1 MSLQVGFSTHSK
13 DLQNAYDQVI
23 NSSSPVNW
31 LIYTYDKGTND
42 LKVQA
47 TGEDG
52 LEELSEEFIDGR
64 IQYALAR
71 VTDPNTELPKLVFIA
86 WCGTGVP
93 ESRKGLF
100 NSHLNDVSKYFKSFH
115 LQINA
120 RNEGD
125 VDPDAIMK
133 RVSESSGANYSFH
146 KESRRMEPAITPVG
160 SVYKRTEIP
169 DIATM
174 QRQTMKSEPAPA
186 PVSSVHQPVRTTPG
200 KLASKWGQDQDD
212 QSKADQVR
220 ADRERAEKE
229 AQERDQAMAA
239 EREQRAR
246 EDAAKLEERQRAQQE
261 AADNQR
267 LRQQE
272 QDRQRQEDESKRQQ
286 QEDLQRQQEE
296 EALQRQQEEEA
307 LQQQQEEE
315 AERQRLE
322 EEESARQHQAEQDRL
337 AGEEAEKARQQ
348 QEEEERQR
356 EEQAQLEAEL
366 AASAQHAAQTAG
378 HAADEAVEHQ
388 QGDSVSAVVL
398 FGYDAAEDN
407 EMSMAEGEV
416 IHNIEQL
423 DEGWWSGVSEDG
435 TRSGLF
441 PSNYVQLLETTPE
454 AQEPV
459 QEEAHAEPEPEP
471 AAAEAAGP
479 SAVALYDY
487 DAGEDNEISF
497 KENEVIRDIQFV
509 SDDWWSGLAPDGTAV
524 GLFPANYVELQ
535 Q

>member
-13 DLQNAYDQVI
+13 DLQSAYEQVI
-23 NSSSPVNW
+23 NSNSPVNW

-115 LQINA
+115 VQINA

-146 KESRRMEPAITPVG
+146 KESRRMEPAIIPVG

-169 DIATM
+169 DIAAM

-186 PVSSVHQPVRTTPG
+186 PVNSVHQPVRTTPG
-200 KLASKWGQDQDD
+200 KLASRWGQDQDD

-229 AQERDQAMAA
+229 AQEREQDIAA

-246 EDAAKLEERQRAQQE
+246 EESARMEERQRAQQE
-261 AADNQR
+261 ADSQR
-267 LRQQE
+267 MREQE
-272 QDRQRQEDESKRQQ
+272 QDRQRQEEELQRQHQEDVQRQRDE
-286 QEDLQRQQEE
+286 EDLQRQHEE
-296 EALQRQQEEEA
+296 EL
-307 LQQQQEEE
+307 
-315 AERQRLE
+315 ERQRLE
-322 EEESARQHQAEQDRL
+322 EEEIARQHQAEQQRL
-337 AGEEAEKARQQ
+337 AEEETESARKQ
-348 QEEEERQR
+348 QEEDERQR
-356 EEQAQLEAEL
+356 EEQVQLEAEL
-366 AASAQHAAQTAG
+366 DASAQHAAQTAE
-378 HAADEAVEHQ
+378 HAADEAVQHQ
-388 QGDSVSAVVL
+388 QDGGLSAVVL
-398 FGYDAAEDN
+398 FAYDAAEDN

-441 PSNYVQLLETTPE
+441 PSNYVQLLETAPE
-454 AQEPV
+454 VHEQV
-459 QEEAHAEPEPEP
+459 QAEPEPEAEP
-471 AAAEAAGP
+471 AAAEPIGP
-479 SAVALYDY
+479 SALGLYDY

-497 KENEVIRDIQFV
+497 KENEIIRDIQFV
-509 SDDWWSGLAPDGTAV
+509 SDDWWSGLAPDGTTV

>member
-1 MSLQVGFSTHSK
+1 MSLQVGFSAHSK
-13 DLQNAYDQVI
+13 ALKSAYEQVI
-23 NSSSPVNW
+23 DNSSSVNW

-100 NSHLNDVSKYFKSFH
+100 NSHLNDVSKFFKSFH
-115 LQINA
+115 VQINA

-125 VDPDAIMK
+125 VDPAAIMK
-133 RVSESSGANYSFH
+133 RVSDSSGANYSFH
-146 KESRRMEPAITPVG
+146 KETRRAEPAITPVN

-169 DIATM
+169 DIAAM
-174 QRQTMKSEPAPA
+174 QRATMKSEPAPA
-186 PVSSVHQPVRTTPG
+186 PVNSVHEPIRTNPG
-200 KLASKWGQDQDD
+200 KLASRWGSQPESEQN
-212 QSKADQVR
+212 KIDQVR
-220 ADRERAEKE
+220 AERERAEKE
-229 AQERDQAMAA
+229 AQDREQAMLAK
-239 EREQRAR
+239 RDQRAR
-246 EDAAKLEERQRAQQE
+246 EEAARQEERQRALQAQQE
-261 AADNQR
+261 EDSQR
-267 LRQQE
+267 QQQE
-272 QDRQRQEDESKRQQ
+272 QYQREEEERQRQEALYQQ
-286 QEDLQRQQEE
+286 QL
-296 EALQRQQEEEA
+296 
-307 LQQQQEEE
+307 
-315 AERQRLE
+315 
-322 EEESARQHQAEQDRL
+322 
-337 AGEEAEKARQQ
+337 Q
-348 QEEEERQR
+348 QEEEERVRHQAEEEERQR
-356 EEQAQLEAEL
+356 QEAEEEAERIRLQQEEEERHRFQFEEEERQRQEQAQLEAEL
-366 AASAQHAAQTAG
+366 AASAQHAAQTAE
-378 HAADEAVEHQ
+378 HAADVAAEPHR
-388 QGDSVSAVVL
+388 GNSLSAVVL
-398 FGYDAAEDN
+398 FSYDAAEEN
-407 EMSMAEGEV
+407 EITMVEGEI

-441 PSNYVQLLETTPE
+441 PSNYVQLLETQPE
-454 AQEPV
+454 STEQASEPALEPEQVAQQAP
-459 QEEAHAEPEPEP
+459 AEPE
-471 AAAEAAGP
+471 GP

-487 DAGEDNEISF
+487 DAGEDNEITF
-497 KENEVIRDIQFV
+497 KEGQVIHDIQFV

>member
-1 MSLQVGFSTHSK
+1 MSLQVGFSAHSK
-13 DLQNAYDQVI
+13 ELKSAYEQVI
-23 NSSSPVNW
+23 DVNSAVNW

-71 VTDPNTELPKLVFIA
+71 VKDPNTELPKLVFIA

-100 NSHLNDVSKYFKSFH
+100 NSHLNDVSKFFKSFH

-125 VDPDAIMK
+125 VDPEAIMK

-146 KESRRMEPAITPVG
+146 KESRRAEPAITPVN

-169 DIATM
+169 DIAAM

-186 PVSSVHQPVRTTPG
+186 PVNSVHEPVRTNPG
-200 KLASKWGQDQDD
+200 RLASRWGSSQESD
-212 QSKADQVR
+212 QSKADEVR
-220 ADRERAEKE
+220 AERERAEQE
-229 AQERDQAMAA
+229 AQEREQSMAA

-246 EDAAKLEERQRAQQE
+246 EESARQEERSRAYQAQQ
-261 AADNQR
+261 D
-267 LRQQE
+267 
-272 QDRQRQEDESKRQQ
+272 QDSQRQQ
-286 QEDLQRQQEE
+286 QQHEEEERRRQEEEAYQQQLQQEE
-296 EALQRQQEEEA
+296 E
-307 LQQQQEEE
+307 
-315 AERQRLE
+315 ER
-322 EEESARQHQAEQDRL
+322 AY
-337 AGEEAEKARQQ
+337 RQQ
-348 QEEEERQR
+348 QEEEEERQR
-356 EEQAQLEAEL
+356 REAEEQEAEAQRARQQEEEEQHRHQLEEEARQQQEQAQLEADL
-366 AASAQHAAQTAG
+366 AASAQHAAETAG
-378 HAADEAVEHQ
+378 HAADVAV
-388 QGDSVSAVVL
+388 DSPSANGVSAVVL
-398 FGYDAAEDN
+398 FTYDAAEEN
-407 EMSMAEGEV
+407 EISMVEGEI

-423 DEGWWSGVSEDG
+423 DEGWWSGTSEDG
-435 TRSGLF
+435 SRSGLF
-441 PSNYVQLLETTPE
+441 PSNYVQVLETQPEPE
-454 AQEPV
+454 APV
-459 QEEAHAEPEPEP
+459 QAHEPEPVEP
-471 AAAEAAGP
+471 EAPAEQEGP
-479 SAVALYDY
+479 SAVAIYDY

-524 GLFPANYVELQ
+524 GLFPANYVQLHE
-535 Q
+535 

>member
-1 MSLQVGFSTHSK
+1 MSLQVGFSAHSK
-13 DLQNAYDQVI
+13 ELKSAYEQVI
-23 NSSSPVNW
+23 DNSSSVNW

-100 NSHLNDVSKYFKSFH
+100 NSHLNDVSKFFKSFH
-115 LQINA
+115 VQINA

-125 VDPDAIMK
+125 VDPAAIMK
-133 RVSESSGANYSFH
+133 RVSDSSGANYSFH
-146 KESRRMEPAITPVG
+146 KESRRLEPSITPVN

-169 DIATM
+169 DIAAM
-174 QRQTMKSEPAPA
+174 QRTTMKSEPAPA
-186 PVSSVHQPVRTTPG
+186 PVNSVHEPIRTNPG
-200 KLASKWGQDQDD
+200 KLASRWGSQPESG
-212 QSKADQVR
+212 QSKVDQVR

-229 AQERDQAMAA
+229 AQEREQAMAT
-239 EREQRAR
+239 ERDQRAR
-246 EDAAKLEERQRAQQE
+246 EEAARQEERQRSFQAQQDKE
-261 AADNQR
+261 NQR
-267 LRQQE
+267 NQQQQLE
-272 QDRQRQEDESKRQQ
+272 REAEERQRQEELYQQ
-286 QEDLQRQQEE
+286 QLQQQQAEE
-296 EALQRQQEEEA
+296 EEEERA
-307 LQQQQEEE
+307 RQQQQEEE
-315 AERQRLE
+315 DHQRMM
-322 EEESARQHQAEQDRL
+322 A
-337 AGEEAEKARQQ
+337 EEAERARQQ
-348 QEEEERQR
+348 EEENERYRFQLEEEERQR
-356 EEQAQLEAEL
+356 QEQAQLEAEL
-366 AASAQHAAQTAG
+366 AASAQHAAQTAE
-378 HAADEAVEHQ
+378 HAADVAIEPHPGQ
-388 QGDSVSAVVL
+388 SVSAVVL
-398 FGYDAAEDN
+398 FSYDAAEDN
-407 EMSMAEGEV
+407 EITMVEGEI

-441 PSNYVQLLETTPE
+441 PSNYVQLLDTQPE
-454 AQEPV
+454 PTQQTHEAEEPAI
-459 QEEAHAEPEPEP
+459 EEQAPAEPE
-471 AAAEAAGP
+471 AP

-497 KENEVIRDIQFV
+497 KENQTIRDIQFV
-509 SDDWWSGLAPDGTAV
+509 SDDWWSGLSPDGTAV